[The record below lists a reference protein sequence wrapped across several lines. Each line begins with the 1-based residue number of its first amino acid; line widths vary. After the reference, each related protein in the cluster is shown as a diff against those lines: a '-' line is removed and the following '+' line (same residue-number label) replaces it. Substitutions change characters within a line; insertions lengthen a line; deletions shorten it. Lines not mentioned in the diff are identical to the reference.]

1 MNSDKQTIEQLAEY
15 LKRAEKL
22 FFFTGAGISTD
33 SGIPDFRG
41 PNGVWKRRQPV
52 YYQDF
57 MAHEASRIEYWEYKL
72 EWWEQNRDAKP
83 NPIHYAIADLETHG
97 KVLSLV
103 TQNIDGLHQ
112 IAGASPEK
120 LIELHGTNRAVEC
133 QSCGARSKPGKHFDF
148 LKKTGKAPVC
158 NCGGYLKPATISFGQ
173 NLISDDMDKAFAA
186 AIEADCVIALGSTL
200 SVYPAASFPLEAAKK
215 GTTYIIINQGAT
227 DHDGLKEVS
236 LRIDGPIGDIFP
248 QAVDLALN
256 DL

>member
-1 MNSDKQTIEQLAEY
+1 MNTNQHTIEQLTTY
-15 LKRAEKL
+15 LKKAEKL

-41 PNGVWKRRQPV
+41 PDGIWKRRKPV

-83 NPIHYAIADLETHG
+83 NPIHYAISDLERHG

-103 TQNIDGLHQ
+103 TQNIDGLHR
-112 IAGASPEK
+112 IAGTPAEK
-120 LIELHGTNRAVEC
+120 LIELHGTNWEVEC
-133 QSCGARSKPGKHFDF
+133 QTCLARSKPGKHFEF
-148 LKKTGKAPVC
+148 LKKTGKAPDC

-173 NLISDDMDKAFAA
+173 NLISDDMENAFTAA
-186 AIEADCVIALGSTL
+186 LEADCVIALGSTL
-200 SVYPAASFPLEAAKK
+200 SVYPAATFPLEAAKN
-215 GTTYIIINQGAT
+215 GAPYIVINQGAT

-236 LRIDGPIGDIFP
+236 LRLDGKIGDIFP
-248 QAVDLALN
+248 QAVAMALSDL
-256 DL
+256 